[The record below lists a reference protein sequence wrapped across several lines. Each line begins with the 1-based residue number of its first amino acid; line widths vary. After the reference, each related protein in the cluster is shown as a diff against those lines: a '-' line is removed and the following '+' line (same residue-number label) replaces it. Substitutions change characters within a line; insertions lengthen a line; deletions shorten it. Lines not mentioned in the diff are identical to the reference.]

1 MHGATG
7 RTAAAAAPRA
17 TASAASADA
26 AAAAPSVSHPP
37 ASAAAALFSAMT
49 SEGSLDPPET
59 APLNPAGN
67 LQTPPTSPTGGIS
80 TLQLAAEAAVFS
92 KPAEMAANAG
102 GWKAKTLWQCLKCKV
117 RSRYACGV
125 AGGAWVGEVGWW

>member
-1 MHGATG
+1 
-7 RTAAAAAPRA
+7 
-17 TASAASADA
+17 
-26 AAAAPSVSHPP
+26 
-37 ASAAAALFSAMT
+37 MT
-49 SEGSLDPPET
+49 SDEGVSLDTPET

-67 LQTPPTSPTGGIS
+67 LQTPATPPSGGIS
-80 TLQLAAEAAVFS
+80 MLQLAAEAAVFS

-117 RSRYACGV
+117 RSLYACGVAGGVWVV